1 MSDKPI
7 VFCFKVFPGID
18 DDLIAFL
25 KSLGPREKSSYIR
38 LALRQFINGVK
49 PLYNASSVSQ
59 ITGAFSKASVERDGN
74 SSNFAKPAEYTESDL
89 EARLDR
95 W

>member
-59 ITGAFSKASVERDGN
+59 ITGAFDKANVEQDN
-74 SSNFAKPAEYTESDL
+74 SSSFAKPAEVSASDL
-89 EARLDR
+89 EALLDR